1 MGLAGMTIEEPGYP
15 VPGASGVSVSDW
27 GATRLRTWAGS
38 WVGIWADV
46 CAKACGNGKTAA
58 AAARIAAMTHR
69 QNMLTGRPTI
79 CRPAIAFFRSQS
91 RQFQAVSL
99 HIKECARRLKQPIA
113 ELRSLPHMFS
123 HWTIPNRTADDAG
136 RSASVALSTVDI
148 ANKTVDAGHVAI
160 KSGGPSIGLVLGS
173 GAARGFA
180 HIGVMRALQERG
192 IKPDIIVGTS
202 MGALVGGCFAT
213 DQLDTLEEWAR
224 SLTMRRI
231 IGYLDVRIG
240 GSGLIGG
247 GRLANRL
254 QDSIGETA
262 IEDLPLRFAAIA
274 TEIGT
279 GHEVWLTR
287 GSLSLA
293 VRASYALPGIFPPV
307 HLGGRWL
314 VDGALV
320 NPVPVS
326 AARALGARV
335 VIAVNMDAD
344 RFGRGT
350 TIASHGSMPGEAPPI
365 SPNDHSRNGFARL
378 RGMFSAERALK
389 REIISG
395 DSRPSFST
403 VMVESFNI
411 MQDRLTRMR
420 LAGDPPDIHIAPRIG
435 HIGWLD
441 FHRAAES
448 IAVGRAATEKAMD
461 SIAEAV
467 ADLG

>member
-1 MGLAGMTIEEPGYP
+1 MTSSDIE
-15 VPGASGVSVSDW
+15 
-27 GATRLRTWAGS
+27 
-38 WVGIWADV
+38 
-46 CAKACGNGKTAA
+46 
-58 AAARIAAMTHR
+58 
-69 QNMLTGRPTI
+69 
-79 CRPAIAFFRSQS
+79 
-91 RQFQAVSL
+91 
-99 HIKECARRLKQPIA
+99 
-113 ELRSLPHMFS
+113 
-123 HWTIPNRTADDAG
+123 
-136 RSASVALSTVDI
+136 
-148 ANKTVDAGHVAI
+148 NKSVDAGHIGV

-180 HIGVMRALQERG
+180 HIGVMRALLAHG

-202 MGALVGGCFAT
+202 MGALVGGCYAT
-213 DQLDTLEEWAR
+213 NQLDALETWSR

-231 IGYLDVRIG
+231 IGYLDVKIG
-240 GSGLIGG
+240 GSGLISG
-247 GRLANRL
+247 GRLATEL
-254 QDSIGETA
+254 QASIGEA
-262 IEDLPLRFAAIA
+262 DIEKLPIRFAAIA

-293 VRASYALPGIFPPV
+293 VRASYALPGIFAPV

-350 TIASHGSMPGEAPPI
+350 TIASHGSEADDAAPAASAEPP
-365 SPNDHSRNGFARL
+365 RNGLARL
-378 RGMFSAERALK
+378 RGIFGAERALK
-389 REIISG
+389 RQMI
-395 DSRPSFST
+395 DDDARPSFST
-403 VMVESFNI
+403 VMIESFNI

-420 LAGDPPDIHIAPRIG
+420 LAGDPPDVHITPRVG

-441 FHRAAES
+441 FHHAAEA
-448 IAVGRAATEKAMD
+448 IEVGRAATEKAIELD
-461 SIAEAV
+461 HGIDCRSQLIIAQLIIAT
-467 ADLG
+467 ARFARRSSGT

>member
-1 MGLAGMTIEEPGYP
+1 MT
-15 VPGASGVSVSDW
+15 
-27 GATRLRTWAGS
+27 
-38 WVGIWADV
+38 
-46 CAKACGNGKTAA
+46 N
-58 AAARIAAMTHR
+58 
-69 QNMLTGRPTI
+69 
-79 CRPAIAFFRSQS
+79 
-91 RQFQAVSL
+91 
-99 HIKECARRLKQPIA
+99 
-113 ELRSLPHMFS
+113 
-123 HWTIPNRTADDAG
+123 
-136 RSASVALSTVDI
+136 VDI
-148 ANKTVDAGHVAI
+148 PNKTVDAGQVGV

-180 HIGVMRALQERG
+180 HIGVMRALQAHG

-202 MGALVGGCFAT
+202 MGALVGGCYGT
-213 DQLDTLEEWAR
+213 DQLDTLEDWAR

-254 QDSIGETA
+254 QDSIGKA
-262 IEDLPLRFAAIA
+262 LIEDLPIRFAAIA

-307 HLGGRWL
+307 YLGGRWL

-350 TIASHGSMPGEAPPI
+350 TIASHGSALDDAPPVAAVE
-365 SPNDHSRNGFARL
+365 HARNGFARL
-378 RGMFSAERALK
+378 RGIFSAERALK
-389 REIISG
+389 RQIISG
-395 DSRPSFST
+395 DSRPTFST

-420 LAGDPPDIHIAPRIG
+420 LAGDPPDVHITPRIG

-441 FHRAAES
+441 FHRLLRRRISRASGLTGNLLGRAAELTRRIHVGIAS
-448 IAVGRAATEKAMD
+448 ARGSADRLRTGNNARRLAVGRLGIAQHHAVRDVRSLRKADSCGGLHGGIADCDGQCSGAQDHAGNAARLHDALPYVGII
-461 SIAEAV
+461 IAVRRYAGN
-467 ADLG
+467 APPRAGDTTLRHCLAKL

>member
-1 MGLAGMTIEEPGYP
+1 VTSSDIE
-15 VPGASGVSVSDW
+15 
-27 GATRLRTWAGS
+27 
-38 WVGIWADV
+38 
-46 CAKACGNGKTAA
+46 
-58 AAARIAAMTHR
+58 
-69 QNMLTGRPTI
+69 
-79 CRPAIAFFRSQS
+79 
-91 RQFQAVSL
+91 
-99 HIKECARRLKQPIA
+99 
-113 ELRSLPHMFS
+113 
-123 HWTIPNRTADDAG
+123 
-136 RSASVALSTVDI
+136 
-148 ANKTVDAGHVAI
+148 NKSVDAGHIGV

-180 HIGVMRALQERG
+180 HIGVMRALLAHG

-202 MGALVGGCFAT
+202 MGALVGGCYAT
-213 DQLDTLEEWAR
+213 NQLDALETWSR

-231 IGYLDVRIG
+231 IGYLDVKIG
-240 GSGLIGG
+240 GSGLISG
-247 GRLANRL
+247 GRLATEL
-254 QDSIGETA
+254 QASIGEA
-262 IEDLPLRFAAIA
+262 DIEKLPIRFAAIA

-293 VRASYALPGIFPPV
+293 VRASYALPGIFAPV

-350 TIASHGSMPGEAPPI
+350 TIASHGSEADDAPPAA
-365 SPNDHSRNGFARL
+365 PAEPPRNGLARL
-378 RGMFSAERALK
+378 RGIFGAERALK
-389 REIISG
+389 RQMIA
-395 DSRPSFST
+395 DDARPSFST
-403 VMVESFNI
+403 VMIESFNI

-420 LAGDPPDIHIAPRIG
+420 LAGDPPDVHITPRVG

-441 FHRAAES
+441 FHHAAEA
-448 IAVGRAATEKAMD
+448 IEVGRAATEKAID
-461 SIAEAV
+461 SITESIAG
-467 ADLG
+467 LS

>member
-1 MGLAGMTIEEPGYP
+1 MA
-15 VPGASGVSVSDW
+15 VA
-27 GATRLRTWAGS
+27 A
-38 WVGIWADV
+38 
-46 CAKACGNGKTAA
+46 TAA
-58 AAARIAAMTHR
+58 ARTLRKLVKPHPDIAAFSQLESRHF
-69 QNMLTGRPTI
+69 QAACGRAVPPTI
-79 CRPAIAFFRSQS
+79 ADPPLSPYCAAPAF
-91 RQFQAVSL
+91 
-99 HIKECARRLKQPIA
+99 
-113 ELRSLPHMFS
+113 
-123 HWTIPNRTADDAG
+123 G
-136 RSASVALSTVDI
+136 RSPAVNRRSRREDLVTSSDI
-148 ANKTVDAGHVAI
+148 ENKSVDAGHIGV

-180 HIGVMRALQERG
+180 HIGVMRALLAHG

-202 MGALVGGCFAT
+202 MGALVGGCYAT
-213 DQLDTLEEWAR
+213 NQLDALETWSR

-231 IGYLDVRIG
+231 IGYLDVKIG
-240 GSGLIGG
+240 GSGLISG
-247 GRLANRL
+247 GRLATEL
-254 QDSIGETA
+254 QASIGEA
-262 IEDLPLRFAAIA
+262 DIEKLPIRFAAIA

-293 VRASYALPGIFPPV
+293 VRASYALPGIFAPV

-350 TIASHGSMPGEAPPI
+350 TIASHGSEADDAPPAA
-365 SPNDHSRNGFARL
+365 PAEPPRNGLARL
-378 RGMFSAERALK
+378 RGIFGAERALK
-389 REIISG
+389 RQMIA
-395 DSRPSFST
+395 DDARPSFST
-403 VMVESFNI
+403 VMIESFNI

-420 LAGDPPDIHIAPRIG
+420 LAGDPPDVHITPRVG

-441 FHRAAES
+441 FHHAAEA
-448 IAVGRAATEKAMD
+448 IEVGRAATEKAID
-461 SIAEAV
+461 SITESIAG
-467 ADLG
+467 LS

>member
-1 MGLAGMTIEEPGYP
+1 
-15 VPGASGVSVSDW
+15 
-27 GATRLRTWAGS
+27 
-38 WVGIWADV
+38 
-46 CAKACGNGKTAA
+46 
-58 AAARIAAMTHR
+58 
-69 QNMLTGRPTI
+69 
-79 CRPAIAFFRSQS
+79 
-91 RQFQAVSL
+91 
-99 HIKECARRLKQPIA
+99 
-113 ELRSLPHMFS
+113 MFS
-123 HWTIPNRTADDAG
+123 RWTIPS
-136 RSASVALSTVDI
+136 RSASDPVRSARIQLSTFDI
-148 ANKTVDAGHVAI
+148 PNKTLDAGHIAV

-180 HIGVMRALQERG
+180 HIGVMRALKAHG

-202 MGALVGGCFAT
+202 MGALVGGCYAT

-247 GRLANRL
+247 GRLAHQL
-254 QDSIGETA
+254 QESIGEMA

-287 GSLSLA
+287 GSLSMA

-350 TIASHGSMPGEAPPI
+350 TIASHGSEPGDAPPI
-365 SPNDHSRNGFARL
+365 SPNEHPRNGFARL
-378 RGMFSAERALK
+378 RGMFSAEHAIK
-389 REIISG
+389 RQIISG
-395 DSRPSFST
+395 NTRPTFST

-420 LAGDPPDIHIAPRIG
+420 LAGDPPDVHITPRIG

-448 IAVGRAATEKAMD
+448 ISVGNAATERAID

-467 ADLG
+467 AALS

>member
-1 MGLAGMTIEEPGYP
+1 
-15 VPGASGVSVSDW
+15 
-27 GATRLRTWAGS
+27 LRT
-38 WVGIWADV
+38 
-46 CAKACGNGKTAA
+46 
-58 AAARIAAMTHR
+58 
-69 QNMLTGRPTI
+69 
-79 CRPAIAFFRSQS
+79 
-91 RQFQAVSL
+91 
-99 HIKECARRLKQPIA
+99 
-113 ELRSLPHMFS
+113 
-123 HWTIPNRTADDAG
+123 
-136 RSASVALSTVDI
+136 VDTP
-148 ANKTVDAGHVAI
+148 NKTLDLSQLGDR
-160 KSGGPSIGLVLGS
+160 SGGPSIGLVLGS

-180 HIGVMRALQERG
+180 HIGVMRALQAHG

-202 MGALVGGCFAT
+202 MGALIGGCYAT

-254 QDSIGETA
+254 QESIGERE
-262 IEDLPLRFAAIA
+262 IEDLPVRFAAIA

-307 HLGGRWL
+307 RLGGRWL

-350 TIASHGSMPGEAPPI
+350 TIASHGSEAGDAPPD
-365 SPNDHSRNGFARL
+365 SSTEHPRNGLARL
-378 RGMFSAERALK
+378 RGMFSAEHALK
-389 REIISG
+389 RQIISG
-395 DSRPSFST
+395 NTRPSFST

-420 LAGDPPDIHIAPRIG
+420 LAGDPPDVHIAPRIG

-448 IAVGRAATEKAMD
+448 IAVGRAATEKAID
-461 SIAEAV
+461 SIAESV
-467 ADLG
+467 ADLS